1 MKTEILVG
9 VTLLLATLLSVGAY
23 QAGVGI
29 SGVGVSGVKVGGNQT
44 AAPPTGTSVAA
55 SAGGPGLFAA
65 NCAGCHGAQAQ
76 GGVGPKLA
84 GLAKNWTAPQ
94 FAHAVLDGQAPEGRA
109 LAETMPR
116 FKTAGFDGVPPTDE
130 QVTAILTY
138 LKKL

>member
-1 MKTEILVG
+1 MKTETLVG
-9 VTLLLATLLSVGAY
+9 VTLALAALLSVGAY
-23 QAGVGI
+23 KAGVGI
-29 SGVGVSGVKVGGNQT
+29 SGNQNALPPVGT
-44 AAPPTGTSVAA
+44 PVAA

-84 GLAKNWTAPQ
+84 GLAKNWTAPE

-109 LAETMPR
+109 LAPMMPR
-116 FKTAGFDGVPPTDE
+116 FKTTGFDGVPPTDE

>member
-1 MKTEILVG
+1 MKTEILVS
-9 VTLLLATLLSVGAY
+9 VTLLLAALLSVGAY

-29 SGVGVSGVKVGGNQT
+29 SGVGVLGNQT
-44 AAPPTGTSVAA
+44 AAPSTGTPVAA

-65 NCAGCHGAQAQ
+65 NCAGCHGTQAQ

-84 GLAKNWTAPQ
+84 GLAKNWTAPE
-94 FAHAVLDGQAPEGRA
+94 FAHAVLNGQAPEGRA

-130 QVTAILTY
+130 QVTAILTF

>member
-9 VTLLLATLLSVGAY
+9 VTLLLAALLSVGAY

-29 SGVGVSGVKVGGNQT
+29 SGVGVAGNRT
-44 AAPPTGTSVAA
+44 AAPSTGTPMAA

-84 GLAKNWTAPQ
+84 GLAKNWTAPE

-109 LAETMPR
+109 LAPMMPR
-116 FKTAGFDGVPPTDE
+116 FKTAGFDGQPPTDE
-130 QVTAILTY
+130 QVTAILTF
-138 LKKL
+138 LNSL